1 MPWAAAAAVTSGSF
15 AAPSSIE
22 YSVWTCRCAKE
33 SEDGVLLTGG
43 LCSSVVVPA
52 RPAEAPAG
60 DRWGRPAVRETSPE
74 VASGVAPILA
84 LLGVYAEGLTG
95 RVPHR
100 RTVEPPRPPHPSHT
114 QGGTRD
120 GAGPP
125 SESPDHRHVRDP
137 GLLVLVADGGVAGP
151 LVERARGDL
160 GVQLDLG
167 HAAQLRLP
175 VQ

>member
-1 MPWAAAAAVTSGSF
+1 MPWAAAAAVTSGSL

-95 RVPHR
+95 RVSSQADRSLTRVPAAS
-100 RTVEPPRPPHPSHT
+100 PLPRPA
-114 QGGTRD
+114 
-120 GAGPP
+120 GAVG
-125 SESPDHRHVRDP
+125 
-137 GLLVLVADGGVAGP
+137 
-151 LVERARGDL
+151 
-160 GVQLDLG
+160 
-167 HAAQLRLP
+167 
-175 VQ
+175 